1 MALAK
6 ITFKV
11 IEKDKAAVDELN
23 GRPAVL
29 EAAYNPAKYTLN
41 KAAQYAEINIPGLDS
56 PILQYVRGQNE
67 KLSLELFFDTTTHR
81 PDGGLDDDVEDVT
94 TLTGPFYQLVK
105 LQPKTHA
112 PPRVQVSWGAGLF
125 MQAVVESVQQ
135 EFSLFN
141 AQGVP
146 VRATLTLSLREY
158 LSLEDQ
164 ISGVKKESS
173 TFTKRRA
180 FQSTDTLSL
189 IAYEEYNDAAQW
201 KLIAEFNKL
210 DNPRRIAPGTI
221 LEIPPLDTGRRA

>member
-1 MALAK
+1 MSLAK
-6 ITFKV
+6 ITFKI
-11 IEKDKAAVDELN
+11 IEKDKAAVNALR
-23 GRPAVL
+23 GLPAVL

-67 KLSLELFFDTTTHR
+67 KLSLELFFDTTTKR
-81 PDGGLDDDVEDVT
+81 PDGGMDDDVEDVT

-112 PPRVQVSWGAGLF
+112 PPRVQVSWGEGLF

-158 LSLEDQ
+158 LSLEEQ

-173 TFTKRRA
+173 TYTKRRPVLI
-180 FQSTDTLSL
+180 TDTLSL

-201 KLIAEFNKL
+201 KLIAEFNNL
-210 DNPRRIAPGTI
+210 DNPRRIPPGTI
-221 LEIPPLDTGRRA
+221 LEIPPLDAGRRT